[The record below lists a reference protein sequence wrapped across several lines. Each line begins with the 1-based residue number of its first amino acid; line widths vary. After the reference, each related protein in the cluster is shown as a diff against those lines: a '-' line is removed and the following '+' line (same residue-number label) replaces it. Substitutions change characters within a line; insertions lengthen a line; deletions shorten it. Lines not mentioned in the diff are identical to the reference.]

1 VVVVVYCM
9 PWSVSKNACLFGY
22 SYIFTN
28 KNINVS
34 YIRISMS
41 LTTTSD
47 NDALKRQI
55 REWIALDNDL
65 RRVKKELRQRT
76 LDKERMTAGLID
88 SMKRKNIDM
97 VNLADGHLRYESRKV
112 KKPVT
117 QKMLLNLLATYF
129 DGNAE
134 EANKVSTFILDHRE
148 ETVKETLVRK
158 ITDA

>member
-1 VVVVVYCM
+1 M
-9 PWSVSKNACLFGY
+9 
-22 SYIFTN
+22 
-28 KNINVS
+28 KNIGRTLGDAFVCLEKCMIPFFNKQIYKCFV
-34 YIRISMS
+34 YKDFMS
-41 LTTTSD
+41 LTTPSD

-65 RRVKKELRQRT
+65 RRIKKEVRQRT

-129 DGNAE
+129 DAE
-134 EANKVSTFILDHRE
+134 EANKVNTFILDHRE
-148 ETVKETLVRK
+148 ETVKETLIRK

>member
-1 VVVVVYCM
+1 M
-9 PWSVSKNACLFGY
+9 S
-22 SYIFTN
+22 
-28 KNINVS
+28 
-34 YIRISMS
+34 S
-41 LTTTSD
+41 LTKTTASTTSTTTE
-47 NDALKRQI
+47 NEVLKRQI

-65 RRVKKELRQRT
+65 RRMKKELRQRT

-129 DGNAE
+129 DGNVE
-134 EANKVSTFILDHRE
+134 EANKVNTFILDHRE

-158 ITDA
+158 IIDDA